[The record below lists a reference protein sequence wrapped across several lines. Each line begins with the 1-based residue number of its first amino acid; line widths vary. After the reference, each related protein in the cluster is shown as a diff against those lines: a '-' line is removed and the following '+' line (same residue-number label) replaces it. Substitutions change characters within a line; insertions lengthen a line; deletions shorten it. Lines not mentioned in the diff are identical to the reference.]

1 VPIAVSCALLPSG
14 NEELLAAT
22 AIETKAAV
30 ETLRFVLPLIFDE
43 DAETPAVPTPL
54 ASTVPPLPTETTPGA
69 ELVHV
74 TDPVMSFV
82 VVSV

>member
-1 VPIAVSCALLPSG
+1 MKNGLL
-14 NEELLAAT
+14 LT
-22 AIETKAAV
+22 AIETSAAV
-30 ETLRFVLPLIFDE
+30 ETLRFVLPLIFE
-43 DAETPAVPTPL
+43 DVAETPADPMPL
-54 ASTVPPLPTETTPGA
+54 ARAAPPLLTETTPGA